1 MTSLAYRACSALI
14 KAGRYTRDDMMD
26 KLDLYLA
33 MDRITPD
40 EYQELVGMMPEETAT
55 PTETA

>member
-1 MTSLAYRACSALI
+1 MKSLAYRACSALI

-33 MDRITPD
+33 MDRMTSD
-40 EYQELVGMMPEETAT
+40 EYQEIVGMMPDETAA
-55 PTETA
+55 PTETE